1 MAFFTQSNAVR
12 YLLGISGPTILALGL
27 WLLLLATN
35 PGRNESSDAA
45 ARLAVTRQLWTA
57 GEVEVRH
64 PPHGSEDLWI
74 EIAPDRY
81 VAPWAIGQSLVFVP
95 FDMVSSV
102 LEQFTP
108 ESWRGQLPWLPIG
121 FGLLPLLG
129 LGYWYALRRLLQEWG
144 FVHPW
149 PTLGALAMML
159 GTIMFYYAGQAYEEN
174 LVGLCLTL
182 SMLFALRLR
191 RRPIWNNAL
200 AAGFFAGAC
209 LTIRPVSVF
218 ALLIVPVLI
227 FTLEGSWTMRSR
239 FVAVTGVA
247 TAVVASIVLWYNFA
261 RFGNAFTVGY
271 DRMGHLSLFA
281 FDGRSPK
288 VLVSLLFGPGA
299 GLLVLS
305 PVLAIAICGMHQLW
319 KRDRPY
325 VVGMLVALLSCYSFF
340 SAWHDFYAPGWGTRY
355 QIHILPL
362 LAIPVA
368 LGLQRLAVTARGRAL
383 AVVVF
388 ALSVGIQS
396 LSVFATQHIEH
407 FQAWCEA
414 NALPSH
420 TQGGSSD
427 SGTRLP
433 PWAIG
438 RFKSGVRWDEQLLN
452 NPVHGQL
459 ERRVQNL
466 VRWAAGAPPP
476 PLGDLECRSTMATM
490 WDRYIP
496 NFWGPVYAHRLARF
510 DKWILLFWSMLLGA
524 SLLAIGVG
532 LRRELRRMEELDI
545 GPIRTLAGR

>member
-1 MAFFTQSNAVR
+1 MAFFTQSKAVR

-35 PGRNESSDAA
+35 PGRNENVDVG

-57 GEVEVRH
+57 GEVAVRH
-64 PPHGSEDLWI
+64 PPHGTEDLWI

-81 VAPWAIGQSLVFVP
+81 VAFWEIGQSLVFVP

-108 ESWRGQLPWLPIG
+108 ETWRGQLAWLPIG

-144 FVHPW
+144 FIHPW

-159 GTIMFYYAGQAYEEN
+159 GTIMFFYAGQAHEEN

-227 FTLEGSWTMRSR
+227 FTLEGSWTTRSR

-247 TAVVASIVLWYNFA
+247 TAAVASIGLWYNFA
-261 RFGNAFTVGY
+261 RFGNAFTVGH
-271 DRMGHLSLFA
+271 DRMGHLSYFA

-407 FQAWCEA
+407 FQASCEA
-414 NALPSH
+414 IALPSH
-420 TQGGSSD
+420 TQWISD

-433 PWAIG
+433 SWAM
-438 RFKSGVRWDEQLLN
+438 SEERWDLQLLN
-452 NPVHGQL
+452 SPVHGQL

-476 PLGDLECRSTMATM
+476 PLPDLECRSTMATM

-496 NFWGPVYAHRLARF
+496 NFWGPVYAHRLARS

>member
-1 MAFFTQSNAVR
+1 MAFFTQSKAVR

-35 PGRNESSDAA
+35 PGRNESSDAG

-57 GEVEVRH
+57 GEVAVRH
-64 PPHGSEDLWI
+64 PPHGTEDLWI

-81 VAPWAIGQSLVFVP
+81 VALWGIGQSLVFVP
-95 FDMVSSV
+95 FDMVSSL

-144 FVHPW
+144 LIHPW

-159 GTIMFYYAGQAYEEN
+159 GTIMFYYAGQAHEEN

-227 FTLEGSWTMRSR
+227 FTLEGSWTTRSR

-247 TAVVASIVLWYNFA
+247 TAAVASIVLWYNFA
-261 RFGNAFTVGY
+261 RFGNAFTVGH

-407 FQAWCEA
+407 FQAECEA

-420 TQGGSSD
+420 TQGGSSE

-438 RFKSGVRWDEQLLN
+438 RFMSGVRWDERLLN
-452 NPVHGQL
+452 SPVHGQL

-476 PLGDLECRSTMATM
+476 PLGDLECRSAMATM

>member
-1 MAFFTQSNAVR
+1 MAFFTQSKAVR
-12 YLLGISGPTILALGL
+12 YLLGISGPIILALGL

-35 PGRNESSDAA
+35 PGRNESSDAG

-57 GEVEVRH
+57 GEVAVRH
-64 PPHGSEDLWI
+64 RPHGTEDLWI
-74 EIAPDRY
+74 KIAPDRY
-81 VAPWAIGQSLVFVP
+81 VALWGIGQSLVFVP
-95 FDMVSSV
+95 FDMVSSL

-144 FVHPW
+144 FIHPW

-159 GTIMFYYAGQAYEEN
+159 GTIMFYYAGQAHEEN

-227 FTLEGSWTMRSR
+227 FTLEGSWTTRSR

-247 TAVVASIVLWYNFA
+247 TAAVASIVLWYNFA
-261 RFGNAFTVGY
+261 RFGNAFTN
-271 DRMGHLSLFA
+271 GHVQAGHVSLFA

-340 SAWHDFYAPGWGTRY
+340 SAWHEFYAPGWGTRY
-355 QIHILPL
+355 QVHILPL
-362 LAIPVA
+362 LAIPVT

-407 FQAWCEA
+407 FQASCEA
-414 NALPSH
+414 IASH
-420 TQGGSSD
+420 IQGISD

-433 PWAIG
+433 SWAT
-438 RFKSGVRWDEQLLN
+438 SEERWDLQLLN
-452 NPVHGQL
+452 SPVHGQL

-496 NFWGPVYAHRLARF
+496 NFWGPVYAHRLARS

>member
-1 MAFFTQSNAVR
+1 MAFFTQSKAVR

-35 PGRNESSDAA
+35 PGRNESIDAG

-57 GEVEVRH
+57 GEVAVRH
-64 PPHGSEDLWI
+64 PPHGTEDLWI
-74 EIAPDRY
+74 KIAPDRY
-81 VAPWAIGQSLVFVP
+81 VASWGIGQSLVFVP
-95 FDMVSSV
+95 FDMVSSL

-144 FVHPW
+144 FIHPW

-227 FTLEGSWTMRSR
+227 FTLEGSWTTRSR

-247 TAVVASIVLWYNFA
+247 TAAVASIVLWYNFA

-271 DRMGHLSLFA
+271 DRMGHLSQFA

-340 SAWHDFYAPGWGTRY
+340 SAWHEFYAPGWGTRY

-407 FQAWCEA
+407 FQVSCEA
-414 NALPSH
+414 IALPSH
-420 TQGGSSD
+420 PGISD

-433 PWAIG
+433 SWAM
-438 RFKSGVRWDEQLLN
+438 SEERWDLQLLN
-452 NPVHGQL
+452 SPVHGQL

-496 NFWGPVYAHRLARF
+496 NFWGPVYAHRLARS

-532 LRRELRRMEELDI
+532 LRRELRRMED
-545 GPIRTLAGR
+545 

>member
-1 MAFFTQSNAVR
+1 MAFFTQSKAMR

-35 PGRNESSDAA
+35 PGRNETIDVGL
-45 ARLAVTRQLWTA
+45 RLAVTRQLWTA
-57 GEVEVRH
+57 GEVAVRH
-64 PPHGSEDLWI
+64 RPHGTEDLWI

-81 VAPWAIGQSLVFVP
+81 VAPYGIGQSLVFVP

-102 LEQFTP
+102 LEHFTP
-108 ESWRGQLPWLPIG
+108 EAWRGQLAWLPIG

-144 FVHPW
+144 FIHPW

-159 GTIMFYYAGQAYEEN
+159 GTIMFFYAGQAQEEN

-182 SMLFALRLR
+182 TMLFALRLR
-191 RRPIWNNAL
+191 RRPTWNNAL

-227 FTLEGSWTMRSR
+227 FTLEGSWTTRLRS
-239 FVAVTGVA
+239 VAVTGVA
-247 TAVVASIVLWYNFA
+247 TAAVASIVLWYNFA

-271 DRMGHLSLFA
+271 DRMGHLSQFA

-340 SAWHDFYAPGWGTRY
+340 SAWHASYAPGWGTRY
-355 QIHILPL
+355 QVHILPL
-362 LAIPVA
+362 LAIPVT

-396 LSVFATQHIEH
+396 LSVFATYHIEQ
-407 FQAWCEA
+407 FQAWCEWGA
-414 NALPSH
+414 DADLSK
-420 TQGGSSD
+420 T
-427 SGTRLP
+427 
-433 PWAIG
+433 
-438 RFKSGVRWDEQLLN
+438 WDERLLN
-452 NPVHGQL
+452 SPVHGQL

-476 PLGDLECRSTMATM
+476 PVRDFEGCSTTATMATM

-496 NFWGPVYAHRLARF
+496 NFWGPVYAHRLTRG
-510 DKWILLFWSMLLGA
+510 DKWILFFWSMLLGA
-524 SLLAIGVG
+524 SLLAIGLG
-532 LRRELRRMEELDI
+532 LRRELRRMEELAL
-545 GPIRTLAGR
+545 TLRAVPTRSAC

>member
-1 MAFFTQSNAVR
+1 
-12 YLLGISGPTILALGL
+12 
-27 WLLLLATN
+27 
-35 PGRNESSDAA
+35 
-45 ARLAVTRQLWTA
+45 
-57 GEVEVRH
+57 
-64 PPHGSEDLWI
+64 
-74 EIAPDRY
+74 
-81 VAPWAIGQSLVFVP
+81 
-95 FDMVSSV
+95 
-102 LEQFTP
+102 
-108 ESWRGQLPWLPIG
+108 
-121 FGLLPLLG
+121 
-129 LGYWYALRRLLQEWG
+129 
-144 FVHPW
+144 
-149 PTLGALAMML
+149 MML
-159 GTIMFYYAGQAYEEN
+159 GTIMFYYAGQAHEEN

-227 FTLEGSWTMRSR
+227 FTLEGSWTTRSR
-239 FVAVTGVA
+239 FVAVAGVA
-247 TAVVASIVLWYNFA
+247 TAAVASIVLWYNFA
-261 RFGNAFTVGY
+261 RFGNAFTVGN

-340 SAWHDFYAPGWGTRY
+340 SAWHEFYAPGWGTRY

-362 LAIPVA
+362 LAIPVT

-407 FQAWCEA
+407 FQASCEA
-414 NALPSH
+414 IASH
-420 TQGGSSD
+420 IQGISD
-427 SGTRLP
+427 SGRRLLS
-433 PWAIG
+433 WAT
-438 RFKSGVRWDEQLLN
+438 SEERWDLQLLN
-452 NPVHGQL
+452 SPVHGQL

-496 NFWGPVYAHRLARF
+496 NFWGPVYAHRLARS

-545 GPIRTLAGR
+545 GPIRTLVPGITGPRNVL

>member
-1 MAFFTQSNAVR
+1 MAFFTQSKAVR

-35 PGRNESSDAA
+35 PGRNESIDAG

-57 GEVEVRH
+57 GEVAVRH
-64 PPHGSEDLWI
+64 RPHGTEDLWI
-74 EIAPDRY
+74 KIAPDRY
-81 VAPWAIGQSLVFVP
+81 VALWGIGQVLVFVP
-95 FDMVSSV
+95 FDMVSSL

-227 FTLEGSWTMRSR
+227 FTLEGSWTTRSR

-247 TAVVASIVLWYNFA
+247 TAAVASIVLWYNFA

-271 DRMGHLSLFA
+271 DRMGLVSKFA

-340 SAWHDFYAPGWGTRY
+340 SAWHEFYAPGWGTRY

-362 LAIPVA
+362 LAIPVT

-407 FQAWCEA
+407 FQASCEA
-414 NALPSH
+414 IALPSH
-420 TQGGSSD
+420 TQWISD

-433 PWAIG
+433 SWAT
-438 RFKSGVRWDEQLLN
+438 SEERWDLQLLN
-452 NPVHGQL
+452 SPVHGQL

-496 NFWGPVYAHRLARF
+496 NFWGPVYAHRLARS